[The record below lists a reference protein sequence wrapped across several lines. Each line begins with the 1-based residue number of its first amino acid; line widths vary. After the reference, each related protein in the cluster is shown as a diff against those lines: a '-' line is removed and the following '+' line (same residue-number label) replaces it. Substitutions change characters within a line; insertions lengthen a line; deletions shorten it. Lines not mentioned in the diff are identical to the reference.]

1 MGAVSELR
9 IFQREKERG
18 IVMFFKTSVL
28 KRLFKDAYKGA
39 GLTVGH
45 MTDPEDE
52 EVDGYYIS
60 SGWWVI
66 WFNNWTFPKEAKAA
80 IIELC
85 GELPQP
91 GEVFKAIDGAG
102 NQYEIEQKEIFN
114 LPAAFERAKVK
125 FRKTNIL
132 QQQSDRVVRILQE
145 EEGRTVKA
153 VSELFF
159 NLINRKAIDYDNGEY
174 DPIGPVAT
182 SKESPFLYW
191 GEQLLL
197 FNGSSKDDGRRRRE
211 SILGT
216 LGEDRDH
223 LARKGGVSVGA
234 HDRRR
239 YKENSKSDR
248 SWRPEAAEQAQGG
261 QTYRL
266 RQKGSG
272 SDKGSKKG
280 IATGRNR
287 SRGPA
292 PRYRQTIHK
301 PVI

>member
-1 MGAVSELR
+1 M
-9 IFQREKERG
+9 
-18 IVMFFKTSVL
+18 
-28 KRLFKDAYKGA
+28 
-39 GLTVGH
+39 
-45 MTDPEDE
+45 
-52 EVDGYYIS
+52 
-60 SGWWVI
+60 
-66 WFNNWTFPKEAKAA
+66 
-80 IIELC
+80 
-85 GELPQP
+85 
-91 GEVFKAIDGAG
+91 
-102 NQYEIEQKEIFN
+102 
-114 LPAAFERAKVK
+114 
-125 FRKTNIL
+125 
-132 QQQSDRVVRILQE
+132 
-145 EEGRTVKA
+145 
-153 VSELFF
+153 
-159 NLINRKAIDYDNGEY
+159 
-174 DPIGPVAT
+174 
-182 SKESPFLYW
+182 
-191 GEQLLL
+191 L
-197 FNGSSKDDGRRRRE
+197 FNGSSKNDGRRRRE

-223 LARKGGVSVGA
+223 LARKGAVSVGA

-292 PRYRQTIHK
+292 PHYRQTIHK